1 MVVLLTLRESGDHFD
16 IRGHR
21 GTSEAV
27 TLRTRFPEHQ
37 QALGRVEDL
46 LLVRAAEKIT
56 GTDLSPAKDQETL
69 CDVTGSV
76 SSCNLC

>member
-1 MVVLLTLRESGDHFD
+1 MGITLTSEDTG
-16 IRGHR
+16 

-27 TLRTRFPEHQ
+27 PLRTPFPEHQ
-37 QALGRVEDL
+37 QALGRVKDL

-56 GTDLSPAKDQETL
+56 GTDLSPAKDQKTL